1 MISGSGATGLT
12 RAPMAAPALS
22 ATPSSLSLSMA
33 SQSSSNPLSKKITKI
48 LETKLDQNRELLE
61 PLKGLSEFYGVNTV
75 EARRNL
81 RSRVEKRNVEM
92 NQEFVDML
100 AGLNRKVKLVFSL
113 SAQEKKVKKNISD

>member
-1 MISGSGATGLT
+1 
-12 RAPMAAPALS
+12 
-22 ATPSSLSLSMA
+22 MA
-33 SQSSSNPLSKKITKI
+33 SQSSNPLSKKITKI

-100 AGLNRKVKLVFSL
+100 AGLNRKIDDVYSEVESMNTCVNDMMGRLQATKSQTRDLINETTKL
-113 SAQEKKVKKNISD
+113 QNET